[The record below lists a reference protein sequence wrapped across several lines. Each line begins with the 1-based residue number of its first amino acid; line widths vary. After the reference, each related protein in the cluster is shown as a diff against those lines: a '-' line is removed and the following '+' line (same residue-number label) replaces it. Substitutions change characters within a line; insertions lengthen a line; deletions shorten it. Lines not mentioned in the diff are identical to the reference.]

1 MNEPYSAFMSLAVTV
16 EMLLKTFT
24 SNKTSQELNLPEM
37 RQETRKYG
45 HENGL
50 SHYWFSQAV
59 ELCQMLQFQL
69 AKSHIISRC
78 KTASI
83 ALIKTV

>member
-1 MNEPYSAFMSLAVTV
+1 MNKPYSVFMSLAVTV

-45 HENGL
+45 HKNSL
-50 SHYWFSQAV
+50 SHYWFSYAV
-59 ELCQMLQFQL
+59 ELYQMLQFQL
-69 AKSHIISRC
+69 AKSHIICSY
-78 KTASI
+78 KTASM